1 MGYDKD
7 GRYIVRS
14 NYSFAEWMRIMKGE
28 LDERR
33 PVIYTGG
40 SSEGAHAFVL
50 DGYDTENYFRV
61 NWGWSG
67 WGNGYYLLSSDFG
80 PIGGGKVQ
88 ALM

>member
-50 DGYDTENYFRV
+50 DGYDTETI
-61 NWGWSG
+61 SG
-67 WGNGYYLLSSDFG
+67 
-80 PIGGGKVQ
+80 
-88 ALM
+88 